1 MHNFKDLRV
10 WQKSID
16 LTTDVY
22 KLLASFPT
30 DEKFGLISQL
40 KRAAV
45 SVPSNIAEGAGRNSN
60 KEFSHFLSISLGSL
74 FELETQLIISK
85 NLNLIN
91 SDSLSEINNKI
102 SELQKMIFS
111 LKKSYT

>member
-10 WQKSID
+10 WQKSIQ
-16 LTTDVY
+16 LTTDIY

-40 KRAAV
+40 KRSAV

-60 KEFSHFLSISLGSL
+60 KEFNHFLSISLGSL
-74 FELETQLIISK
+74 FELKTQLIISK
-85 NLNLIN
+85 N
-91 SDSLSEINNKI
+91 
-102 SELQKMIFS
+102 
-111 LKKSYT
+111 

>member
-10 WQKSID
+10 WQKSIQ
-16 LTTDVY
+16 LTTDIY

-30 DEKFGLISQL
+30 DEKFGLISRL

-60 KEFSHFLSISLGSL
+60 KEFNHFLSISLGSL
-74 FELETQLIISK
+74 FELKTQLIISK
-85 NLNLIN
+85 N
-91 SDSLSEINNKI
+91 
-102 SELQKMIFS
+102 
-111 LKKSYT
+111 

>member
-10 WQKSID
+10 WQKSIE
-16 LTTDVY
+16 LTTDIY

-60 KEFSHFLSISLGSL
+60 KEFNHFLSISLGSL
-74 FELETQLIISK
+74 FELKTQLIISK
-85 NLNLIN
+85 N
-91 SDSLSEINNKI
+91 
-102 SELQKMIFS
+102 
-111 LKKSYT
+111 